1 MKLVPRLS
9 WQVDRR
15 GGETLDPRLLPLL
28 VGIREHQT
36 LGGGARAAGLSYR
49 AAWNMVANATRA
61 MGGALVVLERG
72 RGASLSQAGQRLVDA
87 HTGLERSISARS
99 VELALGE
106 DTDTPAKGLRIVA
119 SHDLALADL
128 CERLAAGIIAGISFR
143 GSLES
148 LAAFSR
154 GEADIAGFHLTRAP
168 DARDPAARWLDGR
181 RDRLVRFAEREQGL
195 IVRRGNPRRL
205 RTLQDLAARGVRFVN
220 RQRGSGT
227 RLLLDRLLDESGMSA
242 GSIRGYATEEHTH
255 LAVAA
260 TVAAGGADA
269 GFGLRAAA
277 SRLGLD
283 FILLEKERYWLAIR
297 ARDLRRPAMTAF
309 LEALAGAGLRSP
321 GKRLPGYTIRGAGE
335 IVSVKT
341 GLG

>member
-1 MKLVPRLS
+1 MKLIPRLT
-9 WQVDRR
+9 WQIDRT
-15 GGETLDPRLLPLL
+15 GGVMLDPRLLPLL
-28 VGIREHQT
+28 AGIREHQT

-49 AAWNMVANATRA
+49 AAWNMVADAARA
-61 MGGALVVLERG
+61 LGGALVVLERG
-72 RGASLSQAGQRLVDA
+72 RGACLSDAGQRLVDA
-87 HTGLERSISARS
+87 HTRLERDISGRRI
-99 VELALGE
+99 ELALGE
-106 DTDTPAKGLRIVA
+106 SSGSPAKGLRIVA

-128 CERLAAGIIAGISFR
+128 CGRLADGVIKSISFR

-148 LAAFSR
+148 LGAFSR
-154 GEADIAGFHLTRAP
+154 GEADVAGFHLTQTA

-181 RDRLVRFAEREQGL
+181 RDRLIRFAEREQGL

-205 RTLQDLAARGVRFVN
+205 RTLQDVAARGVRFVN

-227 RLLLDRLLDESGMSA
+227 RLLLDRLLDESGISS

-277 SRLGLD
+277 ARLGME
-283 FILLEKERYWLAIR
+283 FVLLARERYWLAIR
-297 ARDLRRPAMTAF
+297 ARALREPAMAGF
-309 LEALAGAGLRSP
+309 LAALAGPLLKEI
-321 GKRLPGYTIRGAGE
+321 GKTLPGYSIRGAGSV
-335 IVSVKT
+335 VSIKT